1 MAVTGDTRPPRWMT
15 GVEISIRTALRL
27 GLPPPVTSRI
37 RPAVNRGSYRKT
49 LRPANGFGFML
60 TFNRR

>member
-1 MAVTGDTRPPRWMT
+1 MT
-15 GVEISIRTALRL
+15 GVEIPIRTALRL
-27 GLPPPVTSRI
+27 RLPPPVTSKI

-60 TFNRR
+60 TFKRR